1 MLAIYDERQALHRPL
16 TRIAGG
22 VLQPNLEVPERIVL
36 LRQGLA
42 LAGVDVVAPAADDT
56 SLIRAMHEPGYLDFL
71 ENGFA
76 AWRAIPGNGP
86 ELRSSVHPNVYM
98 SRRPD
103 DLLGRAGF
111 YQADA
116 GCVLVEGT
124 WQAARASAL
133 TALDAAARVLDGEG
147 MVYALC
153 RPPGHHAY
161 RDKAGGFCY
170 LNNSALAAEQAVL
183 AGRRVAILDIDV
195 HHGNGTQTM
204 FYDRGDVLTLS
215 VHGDPAWLYPYYAGY
230 ADECGVGAGTGKNRN
245 FPLPLGSDGAVY
257 LAAVRAA
264 CDEVR
269 QFGADYL
276 VLALG
281 LDASLNDP
289 FACMRV
295 NDEDFA
301 RIAKIIAEV
310 RVPTVIVQE
319 GGYVSPHLAA
329 TLAAFISAFSQ
340 SG

>member
-1 MLAIYDERQALHRPL
+1 MLAIHDERQALHRPL

-22 VLQPNLEVPERIVL
+22 VLKPNLEVPERIVL
-36 LRQGLA
+36 LREGLA
-42 LAGVDVVAPAADDT
+42 LAGIDVVASAGDDEG
-56 SLIRAMHEPGYLDFL
+56 LIRALHDPGYLDFL

-86 ELRSSVHPNVYM
+86 ELRSSIHPNIYM
-98 SRRPD
+98 NRRPD

-124 WQAARASAL
+124 WPAARASAL
-133 TALDAAARVLDGEG
+133 TALDAAARVLEGEG

-170 LNNSALAAEQAVL
+170 LNNSALAAERAVL

-195 HHGNGTQTM
+195 HHGNGTQTI

-215 VHGDPAWLYPYYAGY
+215 VHGDPAYLYPFYAGY
-230 ADECGVGAGTGKNRN
+230 ADEAGTGAGAGRNRN
-245 FPLPLGSDGAVY
+245 FPLPLGSDGAAY
-257 LAAVRAA
+257 RAAVRVAS
-264 CDEVR
+264 DEVR
-269 QFGADYL
+269 RFGADFM

-281 LDASLNDP
+281 LDASVNDP
-289 FACMRV
+289 FACMMV
-295 NDEDFA
+295 NDDYFA
-301 RIAKIIAEV
+301 RIAQDIADL
-310 RVPTVIVQE
+310 RIPTVIVQE

-329 TLAAFISAFSQ
+329 TLAAFISGISQ
-340 SG
+340 

>member
-1 MLAIYDERQALHRPL
+1 MLAIHDERQALHRPL

-22 VLQPNLEVPERIVL
+22 VLKPNLEVPERIAL
-36 LRQGLA
+36 LREGLA
-42 LAGVDVVAPAADDT
+42 LAGIDVVAPAGDDEG
-56 SLIRAMHEPGYLDFL
+56 LIRALHDAGYLDFL

-86 ELRSSVHPNVYM
+86 ELRSSIHPNTYM
-98 SRRPD
+98 NRRPD

-133 TALDAAARVLDGEG
+133 TALDAAARVLEGEG

-170 LNNSALAAEQAVL
+170 LNNSALAAERAVL

-215 VHGDPAWLYPYYAGY
+215 VHGDPAYLYPYYAGY
-230 ADECGVGAGTGKNRN
+230 ADEAGTGAGAGRNRN
-245 FPLPLGSDGAVY
+245 FPLPLGSDGAAY
-257 LAAVRAA
+257 RAAVRAA

-269 QFGADYL
+269 RFGADFL

-281 LDASLNDP
+281 LDASVNDP
-289 FACMRV
+289 FACMTV

-301 RIAKIIAEV
+301 RIAEDISDLRI
-310 RVPTVIVQE
+310 PTVIVQE
-319 GGYVSPHLAA
+319 GGYVSPFLAG
-329 TLAAFISAFSQ
+329 TLAAFLSGISR
-340 SG
+340 